1 VSRSTAHDTATRRN
15 CVRRRAATH
24 TSAQRP
30 PLYCGNR
37 PISAHNCG
45 QANCSALGVPKFRLL
60 DLRHDGTLAIGLIAG
75 AAVVFQQPLRFLL
88 NVAGDVEQ
96 QYHLDL
102 LPALVVLTVILM
114 FQQYRKR
121 QESRAAALAA
131 ETVARIERARAAE
144 LDELVGV
151 GRSLTNALTFKE
163 IEQALWRNLPGLLR
177 NCRLS
182 VVMRQ
187 RSGWKMLV
195 DDAESS
201 LDNAPLIEEVA
212 ASASGLFEPYT
223 SGNVVPIAVKG
234 FVCFPVFANRELV
247 GAAVLSDG
255 PEVRESRLQL
265 SLAPVLAFVGIAIRN
280 VQLLAESRDDSVR
293 DSLTRWFNRRHALD
307 VLHNEVRRAA
317 RSARYPA
324 LLMFDLDDFKGVNDR
339 HGHLH
344 GDAILQAVARTIDG
358 LLRGSDVKCRYGG
371 DEFLVILPETGIA
384 GASQVAEHIRQ
395 GIRSAELAVLME
407 GERVT
412 CSIGVTVACAGEL
425 EPERLLARAD
435 AALYKAKAAGRDKV
449 VVHDGMDAR
458 ELPALKLVASRA

>member
-1 VSRSTAHDTATRRN
+1 M
-15 CVRRRAATH
+15 
-24 TSAQRP
+24 
-30 PLYCGNR
+30 
-37 PISAHNCG
+37 
-45 QANCSALGVPKFRLL
+45 GVPKFRLL

-88 NVAGDVEQ
+88 NVAGDVEE

-131 ETVARIERARAAE
+131 ETVARVERARAAE
-144 LDELVGV
+144 LEELVGV
-151 GRSLTNALTFKE
+151 GRSLANALTFKE

-195 DDAESS
+195 DDADSS

-223 SGNVVPIAVKG
+223 NGTVVPLAIKG

-247 GAAVLSDG
+247 GAAVLGDG

-280 VQLLAESRDDSVR
+280 VQLLAESKEDSVR
-293 DSLTRWFNRRHALD
+293 DGLTRWFNRRHALE

-395 GIRSAELAVLME
+395 GIRSAELAVLMD

-425 EPERLLARAD
+425 EPERLIARAD
-435 AALYKAKAAGRDKV
+435 AALYKAKAEGRDKV

-458 ELPALKLVASRA
+458 ELPALHLVASGA

>member
-1 VSRSTAHDTATRRN
+1 
-15 CVRRRAATH
+15 
-24 TSAQRP
+24 
-30 PLYCGNR
+30 
-37 PISAHNCG
+37 
-45 QANCSALGVPKFRLL
+45 
-60 DLRHDGTLAIGLIAG
+60 
-75 AAVVFQQPLRFLL
+75 
-88 NVAGDVEQ
+88 
-96 QYHLDL
+96 
-102 LPALVVLTVILM
+102 
-114 FQQYRKR
+114 
-121 QESRAAALAA
+121 
-131 ETVARIERARAAE
+131 
-144 LDELVGV
+144 
-151 GRSLTNALTFKE
+151 
-163 IEQALWRNLPGLLR
+163 
-177 NCRLS
+177 
-182 VVMRQ
+182 
-187 RSGWKMLV
+187 MLV

-223 SGNVVPIAVKG
+223 SGSIVPIAIKG

-280 VQLLAESRDDSVR
+280 VQLLVESRDDSVR
-293 DSLTRWFNRRHALD
+293 DSLTRWFNRRHALE

-395 GIRSAELAVLME
+395 GIRSAELGVLMA

-425 EPERLLARAD
+425 EPERLIARAD
-435 AALYKAKAAGRDKV
+435 SALYKAKAAGRDKV